1 MAEQKPK
8 PIEMIKGIGSDI
20 VEIKTIEKSILQSK
34 RFKERVYT
42 NNEIEYC
49 ENKPRKFQHYAAR
62 FAAKEAVMKA
72 LGTGWDKG
80 IQWKHIEVF
89 NEPNGKPLIHLIY
102 KANELA
108 RANMVNYIFL
118 SLSHCET
125 YATAFVII
133 Q

>member
-1 MAEQKPK
+1 
-8 PIEMIKGIGSDI
+8 MIKGIGTDI

-49 ENKPRKFQHYAAR
+49 EKKPNKFQHYAAR

-72 LGTGWDKG
+72 LGTGWDQG
-80 IQWKHIEVF
+80 IQWKHIEVL
-89 NEPNGKPLIHLIY
+89 NEPNGKPIILIRDKAKELTNKNEINDIY
-102 KANELA
+102 
-108 RANMVNYIFL
+108 I
-118 SLSHCET
+118 SLSHCEN
-125 YATAFVII
+125 YATAFVVI

>member
-1 MAEQKPK
+1 MAERKSK
-8 PIEMIKGIGSDI
+8 ATEMIKGIGTDI
-20 VEIKTIEKSILQSK
+20 VEIKTIEKSIRQSK

-49 ENKPRKFQHYAAR
+49 EKKPNKYQHYAVR

-80 IQWKHIEVF
+80 IQWKQIEVL
-89 NEPNGKPLIHLIY
+89 NEQNGKPIIRVTN
-102 KANELA
+102 KAIELTKENEINDIL
-108 RANMVNYIFL
+108 V
-118 SLSHCET
+118 SLSHCEN
-125 YATAFVII
+125 YATAFVMV